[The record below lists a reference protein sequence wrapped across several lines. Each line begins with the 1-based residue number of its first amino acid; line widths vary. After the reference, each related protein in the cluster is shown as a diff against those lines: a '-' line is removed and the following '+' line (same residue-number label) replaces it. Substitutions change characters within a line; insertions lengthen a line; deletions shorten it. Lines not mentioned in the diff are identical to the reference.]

1 MRENKGKLKQMKN
14 SFARPANSCEVH
26 TTSEVLFFQIKEK
39 LCSCAELNVCQ
50 FVWGK
55 FSAHSVPIPSYP
67 LNATFPLYAVEFT
80 WMEPSVLVDFP
91 GRCNRAINIT

>member
-50 FVWGK
+50 FVLGQIFRS
-55 FSAHSVPIPSYP
+55 FSSNFKLSTQRHVSTVRSRIH
-67 LNATFPLYAVEFT
+67 LDGAVR
-80 WMEPSVLVDFP
+80 P
-91 GRCNRAINIT
+91 R